1 VVLLSGVYVWAGPS
15 SQAQQRD
22 PGAATIDPDD
32 IGGVV
37 TSSKGPEA
45 GVWVIAEATTL
56 PTRFRKIVVTD
67 DRGRYVVPDL
77 PRGTYTLWVRG
88 YGLIDSKRVQGIPGK
103 SLPLQAVIAPTPHAA
118 AAIYPPNYWYSLLKV
133 PDAREFPGTGPQGN
147 GIAPR
152 MRTQAHWISELKDG
166 CQLCHQMGSPATRQI
181 PRSLGTFH
189 SGVDAWERRLRSGQR
204 GAQMTAALNRL
215 GKERALALFADWT
228 DRIAAGEV
236 PPQPP
241 RPEGV
246 ERNLVLTLWDW
257 GTPTSYIHDEIAT
270 DKRNPTVNA
279 NGRVYG
285 VDFTTDQLLWVDPV
299 EHTAGGTKIPVLAPG
314 ASSYMPLKMEAP
326 SPYFGEEVIWNNPV
340 NPHNPMMDASGRV
353 WTTSA
358 VRPVANPDYCKAGS
372 ANPYANY
379 FPLERSGRQ
388 AAVYDP
394 KTGQTTPVDTCFGTH
409 HLQFAE
415 DKDHTLYFSGDTN
428 VIGWVNTRMF
438 DDTRDAARS
447 QGWCPAIVDLTGDGK
462 AGAYTQPNTPLEP
475 GKDMRVS
482 GFAYGIIVNPVDGS
496 IWWASPGVPGR
507 IGRLDP
513 GSNPPET
520 CRAEVYEPP
529 FDPAKLNSLGGYAP
543 RGIDVDRNGVI
554 WTALSSGPHMAG
566 FDRRK
571 CKVLN
576 GPNATGQHCPEG
588 WQMHPAPGPQMKG
601 TSLPGSSD
609 FSYYN
614 WVDQFDTLGLGR
626 NVPIMNGSGSDSLL
640 AMLPQTGRFVVLRVP
655 YPMGF
660 YSRGLDGRIDDPKG
674 GWKGRGVW
682 ADFGTNLP
690 WHIEG
695 GKGTR
700 SALVKFQLR
709 PDPLAH

>member
-1 VVLLSGVYVWAGPS
+1 MTTRLSRAIVVLLSGVCVWAGPS
-15 SQAQQRD
+15 SQTQQRD
-22 PGAATIDPDD
+22 PGTATIDPDD

-279 NGRVYG
+279 N
-285 VDFTTDQLLWVDPV
+285 
-299 EHTAGGTKIPVLAPG
+299 
-314 ASSYMPLKMEAP
+314 
-326 SPYFGEEVIWNNPV
+326 
-340 NPHNPMMDASGRV
+340 
-353 WTTSA
+353 
-358 VRPVANPDYCKAGS
+358 
-372 ANPYANY
+372 
-379 FPLERSGRQ
+379 
-388 AAVYDP
+388 
-394 KTGQTTPVDTCFGTH
+394 
-409 HLQFAE
+409 
-415 DKDHTLYFSGDTN
+415 
-428 VIGWVNTRMF
+428 
-438 DDTRDAARS
+438 
-447 QGWCPAIVDLTGDGK
+447 
-462 AGAYTQPNTPLEP
+462 
-475 GKDMRVS
+475 
-482 GFAYGIIVNPVDGS
+482 
-496 IWWASPGVPGR
+496 
-507 IGRLDP
+507 
-513 GSNPPET
+513 
-520 CRAEVYEPP
+520 
-529 FDPAKLNSLGGYAP
+529 
-543 RGIDVDRNGVI
+543 
-554 WTALSSGPHMAG
+554 
-566 FDRRK
+566 
-571 CKVLN
+571 
-576 GPNATGQHCPEG
+576 
-588 WQMHPAPGPQMKG
+588 
-601 TSLPGSSD
+601 
-609 FSYYN
+609 
-614 WVDQFDTLGLGR
+614 
-626 NVPIMNGSGSDSLL
+626 
-640 AMLPQTGRFVVLRVP
+640 
-655 YPMGF
+655 
-660 YSRGLDGRIDDPKG
+660 
-674 GWKGRGVW
+674 
-682 ADFGTNLP
+682 
-690 WHIEG
+690 
-695 GKGTR
+695 
-700 SALVKFQLR
+700 
-709 PDPLAH
+709 